1 MAATFDRNLAYA
13 RGAAMGKEMLLHGGD
28 VFLRPVV
35 GPLGTFT
42 EGGRN
47 WEGFSPDPY
56 LSGELVAPTVT
67 GIQYQGIVATMKHY
81 LAYEQEHFR
90 LVSEAEVNGFDIAE
104 SLSSNVDDRTM
115 HELYLWWVSFACIHC
130 RTSIDKN
137 IRPFANAVIAGVA
150 ATMSSYNQ
158 INNSYSSQNSWTLNY
173 LLKNELG
180 YQGFVM
186 SDWGG
191 HHSGVSSAL
200 AGLDMDM
207 PGDIDS
213 LSGKSYWGAN
223 LTIAVANGTV
233 PQWRLDD
240 MCMRIMAA
248 YYKVGRDKIDI
259 PVNFN
264 SYALGE
270 YGPIYPYIEKS
281 PIGLINED
289 VYVRGDH
296 KQIIREIGRAS
307 VVLLKNDG
315 ALPFTDRWQHYGLF
329 GSDAGPN
336 PYGANGCLYRGCDNG
351 TLAEGWGSGAF
362 LYPYFIDPSMAI
374 TNYVTQHTKA
384 SVSTITENFL
394 ADVQIEELSSQV
406 DTALVFVNSNSG
418 EGAVTVSGN
427 YGDRNN
433 ITFWLGGDDLIK
445 QVAGICNNT
454 IVVMHT
460 VGPVLVSEWYDNPN
474 ITAILWAGLPGQ
486 ESGNS
491 LVDVLWGDYNPSGKL
506 PFTFAKT
513 QEDYGRSVMY
523 QPNNG
528 HLAPQQQLTSLNIDY
543 RYFDAED
550 IDPIYEFGHGL
561 SYTTFVYSDLTVTS
575 LGATTYRPASGM
587 TKSAPTFGEVTHG
600 NYVSYSN
607 LFKRNSVLIIMV
619 TSRPYYFPKT
629 TRSTKATST
638 PISRPPTQEKPR

>member
-1 MAATFDRNLAYA
+1 
-13 RGAAMGKEMLLHGGD
+13 
-28 VFLRPVV
+28 
-35 GPLGTFT
+35 
-42 EGGRN
+42 
-47 WEGFSPDPY
+47 
-56 LSGELVAPTVT
+56 
-67 GIQYQGIVATMKHY
+67 
-81 LAYEQEHFR
+81 
-90 LVSEAEVNGFDIAE
+90 
-104 SLSSNVDDRTM
+104 
-115 HELYLWWVSFACIHC
+115 
-130 RTSIDKN
+130 
-137 IRPFANAVIAGVA
+137 
-150 ATMSSYNQ
+150 MSSYNQ

-173 LLKNELG
+173 LLKNELS

-191 HHSGVSSAL
+191 HHSGVSSAV

-223 LTIAVANGTV
+223 LTLAVANGTI

-248 YYKVGRDKIDI
+248 YYKVGRDKVDI

-270 YGPIYPYIEKS
+270 YGPIYPYIEES

-289 VYVRGDH
+289 VYVRGNH
-296 KQIIREIGRAS
+296 KDIIREIGRAS
-307 VVLLKNDG
+307 IVLLKNDG
-315 ALPFTDRWQHYGLF
+315 ALPFDNEWKHYGLF

-336 PYGANGCLYRGCDNG
+336 PYGANGCQYRLCDNG

-362 LYPYFIDPSMAI
+362 LYPYLIDPSMAI
-374 TNYVTQHTKA
+374 MEHVTQNTKA
-384 SVSTITENFL
+384 SVSTITENFD
-394 ADVQIEELSSQV
+394 ADEQIQVLGSQI

-418 EGAVTVSGN
+418 EGAVTVLGN

-433 ITFWLGGDDLIK
+433 ITFWLGGDELIK
-445 QVAGICNNT
+445 QVASMCNKT

-460 VGPVLVSEWYDNPN
+460 VGPVLVTEWYDNPN

-491 LVDVLWGDYNPSGKL
+491 LTDVLWGDYNPSGKL
-506 PFTFAKT
+506 PFTFAKK

-523 QPNNG
+523 EPNNG

-543 RYFDAED
+543 RYFDAEA
-550 IDPIYEFGHGL
+550 IDPIYEFGFGL
-561 SYTTFVYSDLTVTS
+561 SYTTFEYSDLSVTD
-575 LGATTYRPASGM
+575 LDAAACQPASGM
-587 TKSAPTFGEVTHG
+587 TKPAPTFGEVTLGH
-600 NYVSYSN
+600 YVSPTCPKF
-607 LFKRNSVLIIMV
+607 LFTML
-619 TSRPYYFPKT
+619 TSLL
-629 TRSTKATST
+629 
-638 PISRPPTQEKPR
+638 